1 MNYGRFFRLNLT
13 LSKVED
19 GVAIYDYVDLPAY
32 FGPSVDNPM
41 SPKYPISVFFTSECV
56 CFGLHYNAFKI
67 SKGKSYIRGI
77 ETKQKNESPRYAYD
91 INEINDNAFPET
103 RSDLSMAHM
112 GEIILELPF
121 LTNTASNLSDTI
133 KEIYFTTFP
142 QVINAET
149 SLGGR
154 FLEILIN
161 KRFPRS
167 KDWSDIELLKK
178 NGNLES
184 IQYGILREVADDS
197 PSFSS
202 LWLMDLLKEERI
214 NEVIIKRIDLYDKK
228 DGRIVGFLRKLLL
241 DFMFDL
247 KHSDVFKNSAYYQ
260 KMYSGL
266 MSNFFFSALMH
277 KCEYYY
283 YRQLISDKLISNFDR
298 DAVVTLYA
306 EELSR
311 AEDLWVKDIMSPQ
324 SEEHFYFKNGKKD
337 QESIIWPTWF
347 ADPEEEMRRIC
358 FTIRNDKASRVC
370 NMDVLIKLIEIDKHK
385 QNERIDPLLK
395 ENIVKSCVNNKK
407 LISQWFL
414 RRYDFKDVFHL
425 HLFKHANRI
434 IFSLLGG
441 ILFVLLSGSI
451 AYDKKSISFPSLW
464 DSMSWLASDIGKFIF
479 GVLAIIT
486 IVNFILFIYLFCKA
500 KWRYKLEG
508 KSKLL
513 CTRHKMVIKRVLGAF
528 IATFS
533 LLVLYICI
541 TRQEATML
549 CVLFIVFELVILLV
563 YCFWDIWSVDN
574 KWNFFSI
581 KVERGLQHVMSNI
594 HLLLPRLIASVTA
607 AWVTMTI
614 GFDLFVA
621 FFDESP
627 HFFLTMVISVILIL
641 FVMFEVNKVNPY
653 GNAWNK
659 LCRSFELIL
668 ISYSISLVIGLVVIN
683 FLGFRYLERGGF
695 VGEGDFITQ
704 YVEAQEWSGL
714 RYKDAQKNGDKGINV
729 ADSTEYEN
737 NVKTD
742 IASRSRDP
750 YNLDSI
756 IQNGDS
762 MCTANDSIRW
772 IMSRMDTIME
782 LLTKKDSVNYFRKQ
796 VARLD
801 SVYHTTDNGLVRKGY
816 AIMENIKLVGGVEI
830 FVLRDFLI
838 MFAFVAMFMGIFIQ
852 LIIFGGNKQMT
863 EL

>member
-1 MNYGRFFRLNLT
+1 MNYGRFFRLNQN
-13 LSKVED
+13 LSSVED
-19 GVAIYDYVDLPAY
+19 GVAIFDYIDIPAY
-32 FGPSVDNPM
+32 FGAAESNKM
-41 SPKYPISVFFTSECV
+41 SPQYPISITISSNSAQFR
-56 CFGLHYNAFKI
+56 LHYNVYK
-67 SKGKSYIRGI
+67 SGKDGDTEYGYDVEALQRRHAGQDHSI
-77 ETKQKNESPRYAYD
+77 E
-91 INEINDNAFPET
+91 
-103 RSDLSMAHM
+103 MAHM
-112 GEIILELPF
+112 HEVIIDLPF
-121 LTNTASNLSDTI
+121 SDCDRLTETLKRIYKTKFPLII
-133 KEIYFTTFP
+133 KKSEDDFL
-142 QVINAET
+142 QKG
-149 SLGGR
+149 SSSGGR
-154 FLEILIN
+154 FLEQLIRDRYVDC
-161 KRFPRS
+161 KLP
-167 KDWSDIELLKK
+167 KDSVSNRTLKY
-178 NGNLES
+178 E
-184 IQYGILREVADDS
+184 IYDS
-197 PSFSS
+197 MRKSLDSLPSYSS
-202 LWLMDLLKEERI
+202 LWLMELTSENNGQGYIDVYAKTTQG
-214 NEVIIKRIDLYDKK
+214 IIKQERDID
-228 DGRIVGFLRKLLL
+228 GFLRKLLL

-247 KHSDVFKNSAYYQ
+247 KHSDVFQNSLYYQ

-266 MSNFFFSALMH
+266 MSVFYFSALIH

-283 YRQLISDKLISNFDR
+283 YRQLISDKLINNFDR

-324 SEEHFYFKNGKKD
+324 SEEHFYYKNGKKD
-337 QESIIWPTWF
+337 KDSVIWPTWF
-347 ADPEEEMRRIC
+347 ADPEEEMRRVC
-358 FTIRNDKASRVC
+358 FTIRNDKDRRVC

-742 IASRSRDP
+742 IASRSRDS

-762 MCTANDSIRW
+762 LCTANDSIRW
-772 IMSRMDTIME
+772 IMSRMDTVME
-782 LLTKKDSVNYFRKQ
+782 LLTRKDSVNYFRKQ